1 VRIVEPDNHTDMPN
15 FARLVNSA
23 DVMMGV
29 HGAGLTNMVFLPSR
43 AVLVQVVP
51 FGGLEWLS
59 RVTFKDPAKDMD
71 VTYMEYNVS
80 LEESSLKNLYPK
92 DHFYLQHPYD
102 VHKKGWDAIKTVYL
116 DKQSVTLNLTKFAD
130 ALEHA
135 RSLLP

>member
-1 VRIVEPDNHTDMPN
+1 
-15 FARLVNSA
+15 
-23 DVMMGV
+23 MMGV

-71 VTYMEYNVS
+71 MTYVEYNVS
-80 LEESSLKNLYPK
+80 LEESSLTNLYPK

-116 DKQSVTLNLTKFAD
+116 DKQSVTLNLTKFAHT
-130 ALEHA
+130 LKNA